1 MTDAQIKARIVEIL
15 DQAGT
20 EAGTQA
26 TATEGSKKGPLTAS
40 AVRSMV
46 GDGIQLQRVERLLN
60 ELTDATTIVR
70 AMNSSPDTAKWTY
83 SAP

>member
-1 MTDAQIKARIVEIL
+1 MTDAQIQARILEIL

-26 TATEGSKKGPLTAS
+26 SATEGSKKGPLTAS
-40 AVRSMV
+40 AIRSLV
-46 GDGIQLQRVERLLN
+46 SEGIQLQRIERLLS